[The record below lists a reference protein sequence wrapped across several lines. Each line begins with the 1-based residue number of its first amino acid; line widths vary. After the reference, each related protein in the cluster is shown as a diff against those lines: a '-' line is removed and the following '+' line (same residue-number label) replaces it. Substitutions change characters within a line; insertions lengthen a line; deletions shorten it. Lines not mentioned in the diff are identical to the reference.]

1 MNHDSNWI
9 IIIIGAVFLVL
20 SAVCFSEARSED
32 KRLNDTLSQRADV
45 REFVL
50 GPTHIES
57 AALRWGAWIFI
68 VLAAILII
76 MGGVYLAK

>member
-1 MNHDSNWI
+1 MSHDSSWI
-9 IIIIGAVFLVL
+9 MIIIGAVFLAL

-32 KRLNDTLSQRADV
+32 KHLDSTLSRRPDV

-50 GPTHIES
+50 GPIHIES

-68 VLAAILII
+68 ILAVILII
-76 MGGVYLAK
+76 MGIVYLTK

>member
-1 MNHDSNWI
+1 MSHDSSWI
-9 IIIIGAVFLVL
+9 MIIIGVVFLAI

-32 KRLNDTLSQRADV
+32 KRLDATLSRRIDV

-50 GPTHIES
+50 GPIHIES

-68 VLAAILII
+68 ILAAILII
-76 MGGVYLAK
+76 MGIVYVTK